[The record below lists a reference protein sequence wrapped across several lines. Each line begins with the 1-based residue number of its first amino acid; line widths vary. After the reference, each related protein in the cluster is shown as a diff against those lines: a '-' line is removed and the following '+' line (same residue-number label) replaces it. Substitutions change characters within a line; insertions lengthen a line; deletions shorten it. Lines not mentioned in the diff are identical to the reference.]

1 MSSDAQYQRDNNLA
15 TRIAFHENYTAPY
28 VDFAHWV
35 LDKLPLSEGQSVLE
49 IGCGNGEFWARNAE
63 RLPRNLKLILTDS
76 SAGMVEAAEKRLSDA
91 GLSATCQVVSA
102 EDLRA
107 DGEGFDLILAKHMLY
122 HVTDRPKAL
131 AVSRALLNLGGCF
144 CATTNSGSYMKQLQA
159 LLTEEGLEWYSN
171 FTDEF
176 TLENG
181 GEQLG
186 RHFEKVE
193 LEVLAGQLVVPNAN
207 AVIEYVKSTASLF
220 PEPGSVLAAC
230 KTIRPKIQAVIDRDG
245 AFTIGKKAGLFLCQ

>member
-35 LDKLPLSEGQSVLE
+35 LDKLPLSEGQRVLE

-63 RLPRNLKLILTDS
+63 RLPKNLKLVLTDS
-76 SAGMVEAAEKRLSDA
+76 SAGMVEAAEKRLSDV
-91 GLSATCQVVSA
+91 GLSANYQVVSA

-131 AVSRALLNLGGCF
+131 AASRALLNPGGCF
-144 CATTNSGSYMKQLQA
+144 CATTNSGEYMQQLQA
-159 LLTEEGLEWYSN
+159 LLTEEGLEWFSN

-181 GEQLG
+181 AEQLG

-245 AFTIGKKAGLFLCQ
+245 AFTISKQAGLFLCQ